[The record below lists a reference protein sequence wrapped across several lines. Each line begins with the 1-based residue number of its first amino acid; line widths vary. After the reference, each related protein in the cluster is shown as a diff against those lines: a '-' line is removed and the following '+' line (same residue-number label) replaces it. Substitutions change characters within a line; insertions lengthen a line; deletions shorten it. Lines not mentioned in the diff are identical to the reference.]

1 MSSRNHFENSLE
13 RMIFC
18 EHNLLTVVFRD
29 KVFVSNV
36 LKFVIRK
43 FLQIV
48 DGLISHQD
56 QVHSVAWVIF
66 LVVFFKLLDYIGLFK
81 SF

>member
-1 MSSRNHFENSLE
+1 
-13 RMIFC
+13 MIFC
-18 EHNLLTVVFRD
+18 EHNLLTVVFGD

-56 QVHSVAWVIF
+56 QVHSVA
-66 LVVFFKLLDYIGLFK
+66 
-81 SF
+81 